1 METPDQAVLQRT
13 PLHPLHLAASAKMVP
28 FAGWSMPIQYP
39 PGIIQEHLHTRSHA
53 GLFDVSHMG
62 QLEVTGPG
70 AAAWLESLTTA
81 DLVALAPGRQI
92 YSLLPNVAGGII
104 DDLMIQR
111 VGNGFHIVCN
121 ASRLSAVMAHL
132 TAHAPCDA
140 TQCAFSLH
148 TDRALLALQ
157 GPSAEAVL
165 QQQVPASAD
174 VTGMRFLDVR
184 EMSADGVLL
193 RVSRSGY
200 TGEDG
205 FEISLPADA
214 ACAFAERLLAR
225 ADVRWTGLGARDT
238 LRLEAGMCLY
248 GNEIDEST
256 TPVSAGLGWAIAP
269 ARRTDGARAGG
280 FPGAARIL
288 GELAPTT
295 LTPPPRV
302 RVGLLPDGRA
312 PQRAGARLLGV
323 DGREVGTITSGN
335 HSPSL
340 GKPVA
345 MGSIDRTVKLSGEA
359 LHIDSR
365 GQQVAVS
372 IAALPFVPTRYKR

>member
-13 PLHPLHLAASAKMVP
+13 PFHPLHLAAGARMVA

-62 QLEVTGPG
+62 QIEVTGPK

-81 DLVALAPGRQI
+81 DLVALAPGRQS
-92 YSLLPNVAGGII
+92 YSLLPNAAGGII

-111 VGNGFHIVCN
+111 VGDGFHVVCN

-132 TAHAPCDA
+132 TAHAPDSA
-140 TQCAFSLH
+140 AECAFALH
-148 TDRALLALQ
+148 ADRALLALQ

-165 QQQVPASAD
+165 QQQVTGTAD

-184 EMSADGVLL
+184 EMSADGVPL

-214 ACAFAERLLAR
+214 ACAFAERLLAH

-248 GNEIDEST
+248 GNDIDDST

-269 ARRTDGARAGG
+269 ARRSDGARAGG
-280 FPGAARIL
+280 FPGAARVL
-288 GELAPTT
+288 GELGLSSTAP
-295 LTPPPRV
+295 PQRV

-312 PQRAGARLLGV
+312 PQRAGAKLLGA
-323 DGREVGTITSGN
+323 DGREVGVITSGN

-345 MGSIDRTVKLSGEA
+345 MGYIDRTVKLSGEA

-372 IAALPFVPTRYKR
+372 IATMPFVPTRYKR